1 MFDEKFWLALA
12 FLAFI
17 TALFKFVFP
26 KITKLLDSKCK
37 KIAEDILEAKKI
49 RESAQ
54 KLLEEAKVFHKHSI
68 EHSQKIIL
76 DAIEEAK
83 KIENISKK
91 SLEDQIQKIS
101 NLALERLKNEE
112 AFAIRQVKSNIIN
125 EAIEQFSALQFKE
138 VEQSKIIEKSLAEIS
153 KIQ

>member
-12 FLAFI
+12 FLAFLTLLI
-17 TALFKFVFP
+17 KFVFP
-26 KITKLLDSKCK
+26 KLTKILDGKSK
-37 KIAEDILEAKKI
+37 KIAEDILEAKKL
-49 RESAQ
+49 REIAQ
-54 KLLEEAKVFHKHSI
+54 KLLEEAKAFHKHSI
-68 EHSQKIIL
+68 EHSQKIIT

-101 NLALERLKNEE
+101 DLALERLKNEE
-112 AFAIRQVKSNIIN
+112 ALAIRQVKTNIIN
-125 EAIEQFSALQFKE
+125 EAIEQFSSLQLKDG
-138 VEQSKIIEKSLAEIS
+138 EQNKIIEKSLAQIS